1 MEIKKEITRKRFF
14 QIGGLMSA
22 AFVLLKNSKLPFI
35 SQAKQNQNQKVEI
48 RPNDLAVKR
57 EKRGTING

>member
-22 AFVLLKNSKLPFI
+22 AFVLLKNSKLPFT
-35 SQAKQNQNQKVEI
+35 SKANNNQKVEI